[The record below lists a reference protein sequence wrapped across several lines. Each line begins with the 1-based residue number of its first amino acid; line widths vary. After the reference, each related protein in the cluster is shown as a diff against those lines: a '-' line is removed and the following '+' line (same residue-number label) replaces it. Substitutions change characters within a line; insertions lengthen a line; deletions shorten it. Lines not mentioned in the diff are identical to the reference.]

1 MDAPKT
7 CLGTFTDSWIS
18 SQVQKIRI
26 SGACASQSDPDRSG
40 LETTAL
46 GQAPLPFTVDLVQML
61 TIARFA
67 LQNDLSEEA
76 RLGLGDTQERRDHG

>member
-1 MDAPKT
+1 
-7 CLGTFTDSWIS
+7 
-18 SQVQKIRI
+18 
-26 SGACASQSDPDRSG
+26 